1 MLPTSGGQRVAA
13 FIIVGMFLVIMADYE
28 TTAPIAVGFAYLF
41 LLSSLIL
48 VGPVAFG
55 RLQTLIGAKPEAATG
70 GGGGG
75 GAKYIR

>member
-1 MLPTSGGQRVAA
+1 MPTGQQRVAA
-13 FIIVGMFLVIMADYE
+13 FVIFGVMLVVLADYP

-41 LLSSLIL
+41 LLSVLVL
-48 VGPVAFG
+48 VGPIAFG
-55 RLQTLIGAKPEAATG
+55 RLQALIGATPDAPTG